1 MGNRGCGT
9 IVAVTRPRRLA
20 LSLALPAAAAL
31 MMAGCGSS
39 SPTPTAVASA
49 PAGSA
54 AAEASTPAGD
64 ASSQAAVSSALAATS
79 AAAPAPAPAPAA
91 GGSDAKAF
99 CATVAKQRS
108 TLQGTQ
114 LSQLL
119 AGGSPAAWKTY
130 LTAATQMNQQ
140 LVDAAPG
147 EIRPSVVVLQQSTKT
162 LATAMAA
169 GDYDPAKVGSAKLIA
184 SMRSKDAAK
193 AATTLSAYVKKNC
206 AIDLTKAG

>member
-54 AAEASTPAGD
+54 AAEASSPADD
-64 ASSQAAVSSALAATS
+64 ASSQAAASSAPAATS
-79 AAAPAPAPAPAA
+79 AAAPAPAPAA

-162 LATAMAA
+162 LATAMEA

>member
-1 MGNRGCGT
+1 
-9 IVAVTRPRRLA
+9 
-20 LSLALPAAAAL
+20 
-31 MMAGCGSS
+31 MAGCGSS

-54 AAEASTPAGD
+54 AADATSPAD
-64 ASSQAAVSSALAATS
+64 AASSPAAASSEPAATS
-79 AAAPAPAPAPAA
+79 EDAPAPAA

-119 AGGSPAAWKTY
+119 AGGSPAAWKAY

-184 SMRSKDAAK
+184 SMRSKDTAK

-206 AIDLTKAG
+206 AIDLTQTG

>member
-20 LSLALPAAAAL
+20 LILALPAAAAL

-54 AAEASTPAGD
+54 AAEASSPAGD
-64 ASSQAAVSSALAATS
+64 ASSQAAASSAPAATS
-79 AAAPAPAPAPAA
+79 AAAPAPAPAA

-162 LATAMAA
+162 LATAMEA